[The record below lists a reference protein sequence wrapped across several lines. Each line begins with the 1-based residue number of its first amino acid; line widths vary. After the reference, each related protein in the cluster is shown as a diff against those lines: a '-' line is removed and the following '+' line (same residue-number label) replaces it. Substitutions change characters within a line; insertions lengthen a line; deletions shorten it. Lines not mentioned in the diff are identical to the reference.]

1 MAAFKSTLEE
11 VTYSDLLLHVV
22 DGSSD
27 AVFEQIKAV
36 EEVLVELNANDKP
49 QILVINK
56 IDIIDEEKVSQL
68 EEKFSYLPIVKISAK
83 KEINIENLMEKI
95 TEVIP
100 STMRKV
106 EYLIPYTDSSTVSYI
121 HRTSIVEEEEYLDN
135 GTRIVATVD
144 EEVFNKTTNFIKK

>member
-1 MAAFKSTLEE
+1 
-11 VTYSDLLLHVV
+11 
-22 DGSSD
+22 
-27 AVFEQIKAV
+27 
-36 EEVLVELNANDKP
+36 
-49 QILVINK
+49 
-56 IDIIDEEKVSQL
+56 
-68 EEKFSYLPIVKISAK
+68 
-83 KEINIENLMEKI
+83 MEKI